1 MRGKGRWTAGK
12 PICTQNLHTQLAG
25 VLRMLKTAC
34 PSCRETMIDHC
45 AGHTTYCANAPHYP
59 MLVCRAQGKVD
70 TVPAKELLEQE
81 KFIMRD
87 FIVEERWRGLSWLTA
102 ATFFAIWITGV
113 LNKDSP
119 LAP

>member
-1 MRGKGRWTAGK
+1 
-12 PICTQNLHTQLAG
+12 
-25 VLRMLKTAC
+25 
-34 PSCRETMIDHC
+34 
-45 AGHTTYCANAPHYP
+45 